1 MEPNNETNVIP
12 FLKECYHPKAKKG
25 HIIKITKF
33 DSLIAVFTYLLKNS
47 ITVCHL
53 K

>member
-1 MEPNNETNVIP
+1 MEPNNGTKVIP
-12 FLKECYHPKAKKG
+12 FLKECYLSKAKKG
-25 HIIKITKF
+25 YIIKITKF
-33 DSLIAVFTYLLKNS
+33 DSLIAVFTYLLKDS